1 MCVRVCVLVWAVCV
15 YVWCVC
21 EGGGCTGLVTVPHN
35 RSPVNTTVN
44 LQALQNDRNFLR
56 NGALFSR
63 TAQCETGTLCARVCT
78 ATNMW

>member
-1 MCVRVCVLVWAVCV
+1 MCVRVCVSVGGVWG
-15 YVWCVC
+15 
-21 EGGGCTGLVTVPHN
+21 GGGCTGLVIVPHN

-63 TAQCETGTLCARVCT
+63 TAQCETGTVCAACALPQT
-78 ATNMW
+78 CGDIHP